1 MKYHIKIY
9 LFKLYFLYIIL
20 IRYVIIYSEFGYNS
34 YKGVDIMFSYLE
46 LENFKSFRKI
56 FIDFRGKYKKPKNM
70 VFLYG
75 ENGSGKSNIAYA
87 FYFLKETMKTLSFQK
102 FLTELDTNDGYTLK
116 EVPNFNKWLKNMF
129 KQLESLRK
137 EAYMIGSTDDMVIKY
152 GFNVG
157 DCEGYYELVFDKTLK
172 GEKLY
177 YRLDKNRGF
186 IFEIDNKNKKLKN
199 KIFIED
205 EYRKSL
211 EDLIEKYWGKH
222 TLLSIL
228 FNEFEQKN
236 KEYITARLNKNLL
249 DVIDFLGYFSVR
261 CKMSASIETGFMRNN
276 YFASGELD
284 SGIIS
289 VSEIGILEKQENAL
303 RELLTSLYSDI
314 KDVYYK
320 KDFNNK
326 KDKIIY
332 KLVLKKLIGGEVR
345 DIDFSLES
353 TGTQKIVGIF
363 PELFGA
369 VVGNVSIIDEAD
381 AGIHDLL
388 FNKIIDDISDH
399 VKGQLII
406 TTHNTTLLESLK
418 PENIYFIL
426 VDYMGNKSVV
436 NITDYDKVRTQ
447 STNNIR
453 NLYLKGIY
461 DGIPVPL
468 TVDYE
473 NIIEIITK

>member
-1 MKYHIKIY
+1 
-9 LFKLYFLYIIL
+9 
-20 IRYVIIYSEFGYNS
+20 
-34 YKGVDIMFSYLE
+34 MFSYLE

-56 FIDFRGKYKKPKNM
+56 FIDFRGKYKRPQNM

-87 FYFLKETMKTLSFQK
+87 FYFLKETMQTLNFQK
-102 FLTELDTNDGYTLK
+102 FLTELEANDEHILK
-116 EVPNFNKWLKNMF
+116 RILNSSKSLKNMF
-129 KQLESLRK
+129 KQLESLRE
-137 EAYMIGSTDDMVIKY
+137 EAYMVGSTGDMVIKY
-152 GFNVG
+152 GFNVE

-186 IFEIDNKNKKLKN
+186 VFEIDNKNKKLKN
-199 KIFIED
+199 KIFID
-205 EYRKSL
+205 NEYRESL

-249 DVIDFLGYFSVR
+249 NVIDFFENFSVR
-261 CKMSASIETGFMRNN
+261 CKKGAFAETGFMGNN
-276 YFASGELD
+276 HFVSGRLD
-284 SGIIS
+284 SGTIS
-289 VSEIGILEKQENAL
+289 ALEIGILEKQENAL
-303 RELLTSLYSDI
+303 KELLTSLYSDI

-320 KDFNNK
+320 KDINDE
-326 KDKIIY
+326 KDKIMY
-332 KLVLKKLIGGEVR
+332 KLILKKLIGGQVR

-353 TGTQKIVGIF
+353 TGTQKIVEIF

-381 AGIHDLL
+381 AGIHDIL

-399 VKGQLII
+399 VEGQLII
-406 TTHNTTLLESLK
+406 TTHNTTLLENLK

-436 NITDYDKVRTQ
+436 NITDYDEVRTQ

-461 DGIPVPL
+461 DGIPVPS